1 MRGPKRRVSGQES
14 RMGQMMGTRAKVL
27 LAFLAIFVLGFAAGA
42 LSLNIY
48 FSRIEARRQSAWTG
62 RFDRERYVKQMTG
75 AVGIRLEQ
83 MGSLNAILDE
93 TREEFLE
100 LRKRLNPQFDEI
112 RQRARN
118 RVRAILDAEQQTRFD
133 EFLKRWDEERRLQE
147 QGASGPKAQERKP

>member
-1 MRGPKRRVSGQES
+1 
-14 RMGQMMGTRAKVL
+14 MGQMMGTRAKVL

-48 FSRIEARRQSAWTG
+48 FSRIEARRQSGWTG

-75 AVGIRLEQ
+75 AVGIRPEQ

-147 QGASGPKAQERKP
+147 QAASGQKVKERQP